1 MQNDSN
7 NMQDVNL
14 LNSNRVMNPIEISQ
28 LTTEEANTT
37 PILPNI
43 QRNQASDGESR
54 FYSNIRDKTNMLSFR
69 SMSS

>member
-1 MQNDSN
+1 
-7 NMQDVNL
+7 
-14 LNSNRVMNPIEISQ
+14 MNPIEISQ
-28 LTTEEANTT
+28 LTTEDANTT